1 MSEDATVTALKL
13 FYRAAKREKDLG
25 EELHDAQRVCA
36 MNYAD
41 WVTVTTR
48 RPNELRAPKAT
59 VDEATT
65 KWRTAEEQVTKLR
78 YEWYRAFEKLYSAH
92 KDMERLQAFIANEN
106 EG

>member
-1 MSEDATVTALKL
+1 MSEDATVIALKL
-13 FYRAAKREKDLG
+13 FYRASKREKDLG
-25 EELHDAQRVCA
+25 EALHDAQKVCA
-36 MNYAD
+36 VCYAD
-41 WVTVTTR
+41 WVKVTTR
-48 RPNELRAPKAT
+48 RRGKSRAPKVT

-92 KDMERLQAFIANEN
+92 KDMERLQAFIAKEN